1 MKNEEKIKMV
11 IATLSSN
18 ALKNGEQGITA
29 QDISEVL
36 GIKRN
41 VISHYLN
48 RMVDNGLVIKTKTR
62 PVYFLYKEVIDQ
74 FNNEQLNQEDDI
86 FSKVIGVNGSLAN
99 AVKECK
105 AATLYPGNGL
115 PILLTGSSGVG
126 KSFMA
131 KLIYEY
137 AKEKNVI
144 KKDGK
149 FITFN
154 CAEYSDNKELL
165 SSKLFGYVKGAFTGA
180 DKESTGVIDEA
191 ENGYLFLDEVHRLSP
206 EGQEKLF
213 LLFDKGVFERVG
225 ESGNPRKVNVRLI
238 CATTEKLD
246 EFLIDTFIRRIP
258 IITNLPS
265 IDERPIDERVELIYR
280 FYKEESDILK
290 NDIVVDSEVM
300 NNLLFMN
307 KVGNVGALKNAIKY
321 SCASSFRNSHSG
333 EMVINLDNLPES
345 FVNTNKIKKVY
356 FDTNFHIK
364 YGEKIADI
372 VCKKEITIIIE
383 KYINMIEEI
392 YEITEKYNENLIK
405 VEEYRKILVSKLN
418 NINDLIIS
426 SDIHENDNINFKL
439 SLNVVEKAL
448 SKLENNYGI
457 KYYNNSSR
465 IITSALLLFENAKEL
480 NNPEIINMQKDIINI
495 LKNKNFKYNYISVK
509 ILNDIENNRE
519 FNLGING
526 EMYITLF
533 IYMLTKSKDI
543 NDINGII
550 VAHGDSTAS
559 SIASVVNK
567 LLGEFIFEPFDMPI
581 DMNPQE
587 VTGIIKKYIK
597 NFSKSKGT
605 IFLVDMGS
613 LFEIYPSIKDS
624 MEGEVAVINNIT
636 TQLALNVGD
645 MIIKEKSIKEIID
658 IAVRDT
664 EISYKY
670 FESKQKKKAIITC
683 CATGIGVAT
692 KIKEII
698 KSCIDDEN
706 IEVLAYDYSKLK
718 NNGLSDVVFD
728 DYEVELIISTLD
740 LKIKGFDVILLSDCF
755 RKDGEERL
763 RKVFSK
769 IVKSRSADVL
779 IKDLIK
785 LLSLQNI
792 ISRMIILNPERVIN
806 DVERIINILEIELEV
821 KLNSDLRLTL
831 FIHTAIMIERV
842 VLNRDT
848 KFDDDDEMHIN
859 CDTKDLKLVQNILDN
874 ELKEYSIKVPS
885 YETAVILGIIK
896 NRI

>member
-18 ALKNGEQGITA
+18 ALKKGEQGITA

-48 RMVDNGLVIKTKTR
+48 RMVDDGLVIKTKTR

-105 AATLYPGNGL
+105 SATLYPRNGL

-137 AKEKNVI
+137 AKEKKVI
-144 KKDGK
+144 KEDAK

-180 DKESTGVIDEA
+180 DKESKGVIDEA
-191 ENGYLFLDEVHRLSP
+191 KDGYLFLDEVHRLSP

-213 LLFDKGVFERVG
+213 LLLDKGVFERIG
-225 ESGNPRKVNVRLI
+225 ESGNPRKVNIRLI

-280 FYKEESDILK
+280 FYKDESDILK
-290 NDIVVDSEVM
+290 NDIVVNSEVM

-333 EMVINLDNLPES
+333 EMVIGLDNLPES
-345 FVNTNKIKKVY
+345 FINAGNIKKVY

-364 YGEKIADI
+364 CGEKISEI
-372 VCKKEITIIIE
+372 VCKKETTIIIE
-383 KYINMIEEI
+383 QYINMIEEI

-405 VEEYRKILVSKLN
+405 VDEYRKILVSKLN

-426 SDIHENDNINFKL
+426 SDIH
-439 SLNVVEKAL
+439 
-448 SKLENNYGI
+448 
-457 KYYNNSSR
+457 
-465 IITSALLLFENAKEL
+465 ENAKEL

-624 MEGEVAVINNIT
+624 MDDEVAVINNIT
-636 TQLALNVGD
+636 TQLALSVGD
-645 MIIKEKSIKEIID
+645 MILKEKTIKEIID
-658 IAVRDT
+658 TAIRDT
-664 EISYKY
+664 NISYKY
-670 FESKQKKKAIITC
+670 FESKEKKKAIITC

-692 KIKEII
+692 KIKDII
-698 KSCIDDEN
+698 KSCIEDEN
-706 IEVLAYDYSKLK
+706 IEVLAYDYFKLK
-718 NNGLSDVVFD
+718 NNGLNDMVFD

-763 RKVFSK
+763 RKAFCK
-769 IVKSRSADVL
+769 ILKNRSADTL

-806 DVERIINILEIELEV
+806 DVERIINILETELEV

-848 KFDDDDEMHIN
+848 KFDDDDEIHIN
-859 CDTKDLKLVQNILDN
+859 CDTKDLELVQNILDN
-874 ELKEYSIKVPS
+874 ELKEYSIKIPA
-885 YETAVILGIIK
+885 YETAVIVGIIK

>member
-18 ALKNGEQGITA
+18 ALKKGEQGITA

-48 RMVDNGLVIKTKTR
+48 RMVDDGLVIKTKTR

-86 FSKVIGVNGSLAN
+86 FSKVIGANGSLAN
-99 AVKECK
+99 AIKECK
-105 AATLYPGNGL
+105 SATLYPGNGL

-137 AKEKNVI
+137 AKEKKVI
-144 KKDGK
+144 KEDAK

-180 DKESTGVIDEA
+180 DKESTGVIDES

-213 LLFDKGVFERVG
+213 LLLDKGVFERIG

-280 FYKEESDILK
+280 FYKDESDILK
-290 NDIVVDSEVM
+290 NDIFVDSEVM

-307 KVGNVGALKNAIKY
+307 KVGNVGALKNAK
-321 SCASSFRNSHSG
+321 
-333 EMVINLDNLPES
+333 LDNLPES
-345 FVNTNKIKKVY
+345 FINTDKIKKVY

-364 YGEKIADI
+364 YGEKIFDI
-372 VCKKEITIIIE
+372 VCKKETTIIIE
-383 KYINMIEEI
+383 QYINMIEEI

-405 VEEYRKILVSKLN
+405 FDEYRKILVTKLN
-418 NINDLIIS
+418 TINEAIIS
-426 SDIHENDNINFKL
+426 NDVHESDSINFKL
-439 SLNVVEKAL
+439 SLNVVEKAI
-448 SKLENNYGI
+448 SKLESNYGI

-495 LKNKNFKYNYISVK
+495 LKNKNFKYNYIAVK
-509 ILNDIENNRE
+509 ILKYIEENKE

-526 EMYITLF
+526 ELYITLF
-533 IYMLTKSKDI
+533 IYMLTKSNDI
-543 NDINGII
+543 NDTNGII

-567 LLGEFIFEPFDMPI
+567 LLGDFIFEPFDMPI
-581 DMNPQE
+581 DMNPEE
-587 VTGIIKKYIK
+587 VTGIIKNYIK

-613 LFEIYPSIKDS
+613 LFEIYPSIKDI

-636 TQLALNVGD
+636 TQLALSVGD

-658 IAVRDT
+658 TAVRDT
-664 EISYKY
+664 KISYKY
-670 FESKQKKKAIITC
+670 FESKEKKKAIITC

-692 KIKEII
+692 KIKDII

-706 IEVLAYDYSKLK
+706 IEVLAYDYFKLK

-848 KFDDDDEMHIN
+848 KLDDDDEIHIN
-859 CDTKDLKLVQNILDN
+859 CDTKDLELVQNILDN
-874 ELKEYSIKVPS
+874 ELKEYSIKVPA
-885 YETAVILGIIK
+885 YETAVIVGIIK

>member
-18 ALKNGEQGITA
+18 ALKKGEQGITA

-48 RMVDNGLVIKTKTR
+48 RMVDDGLVIKTKTR

-86 FSKVIGVNGSLAN
+86 FSKVIGANGSLAN
-99 AVKECK
+99 AIKECK
-105 AATLYPGNGL
+105 SATLYPGNGL

-137 AKEKNVI
+137 AKEKKVI
-144 KKDGK
+144 KEDAK

-180 DKESTGVIDEA
+180 DKESTGVIDES

-213 LLFDKGVFERVG
+213 LLLDKGVFERIG

-280 FYKEESDILK
+280 FYKDESDILK
-290 NDIVVDSEVM
+290 NDIFVDSEVM

-321 SCASSFRNSHSG
+321 SCASSFRNSVSG
-333 EMVINLDNLPES
+333 EIVIKLDNLPES
-345 FVNTNKIKKVY
+345 FINTDKIKKVY

-364 YGEKIADI
+364 YGEKIFDI
-372 VCKKEITIIIE
+372 VCKKETTIIIE
-383 KYINMIEEI
+383 QYINMIEEI

-405 VEEYRKILVSKLN
+405 FDEYRKILVTKLN
-418 NINDLIIS
+418 TINEAIIS
-426 SDIHENDNINFKL
+426 NDVHESDSINFKL
-439 SLNVVEKAL
+439 SLNVVEKAI
-448 SKLENNYGI
+448 SKLESNYGI

-480 NNPEIINMQKDIINI
+480 NNPEIINMQ
-495 LKNKNFKYNYISVK
+495 NKNFKYNYIAVK
-509 ILNDIENNRE
+509 ILKYIEENKE

-526 EMYITLF
+526 ELYITLF
-533 IYMLTKSKDI
+533 IYMLTKSNDI
-543 NDINGII
+543 NDTNGII

-567 LLGEFIFEPFDMPI
+567 LLGDFIFEPFDMPI
-581 DMNPQE
+581 DMNPEE
-587 VTGIIKKYIK
+587 VTGIIKNYIK

-613 LFEIYPSIKDS
+613 LFEIYPSIKDI

-636 TQLALNVGD
+636 TQLALSVGD

-658 IAVRDT
+658 TAVRDT
-664 EISYKY
+664 KISYKY
-670 FESKQKKKAIITC
+670 FESKEKKKAIITC

-692 KIKEII
+692 KIKDII

-706 IEVLAYDYSKLK
+706 IEVLAYDYFKLK

-848 KFDDDDEMHIN
+848 KLDDDDEIHIN
-859 CDTKDLKLVQNILDN
+859 CDTKDLELVQNILDN

-885 YETAVILGIIK
+885 YETAVIVGIIK

>member
-18 ALKNGEQGITA
+18 ALKKGEQGITA

-48 RMVDNGLVIKTKTR
+48 RMVDDGLVIKTKTR

-86 FSKVIGVNGSLAN
+86 FSKVIGANGSLAN
-99 AVKECK
+99 AIKECK
-105 AATLYPGNGL
+105 SATLYPGNGL

-137 AKEKNVI
+137 AKEKKVI
-144 KKDGK
+144 KEDAK

-180 DKESTGVIDEA
+180 DKESTGVIDES

-213 LLFDKGVFERVG
+213 LLLDKGVFERIG

-280 FYKEESDILK
+280 FYKDESDILK
-290 NDIVVDSEVM
+290 NDIFVDSEVM

-321 SCASSFRNSHSG
+321 SCASSFRNSVSG
-333 EMVINLDNLPES
+333 EIVIKLDNLPES
-345 FVNTNKIKKVY
+345 FINTDKIKKVY

-364 YGEKIADI
+364 YGEKIFDI
-372 VCKKEITIIIE
+372 VCKKETTIIIE
-383 KYINMIEEI
+383 QYINMIEEI

-405 VEEYRKILVSKLN
+405 FDEYRKILVTKLN
-418 NINDLIIS
+418 TINEAIIS
-426 SDIHENDNINFKL
+426 NDVHESDSINFKL
-439 SLNVVEKAL
+439 SLNVVEKAI
-448 SKLENNYGI
+448 SKLESNYGI

-465 IITSALLLFENAKEL
+465 IITSALLLFENAKE
-480 NNPEIINMQKDIINI
+480 
-495 LKNKNFKYNYISVK
+495 
-509 ILNDIENNRE
+509 

-526 EMYITLF
+526 ELYITLF
-533 IYMLTKSKDI
+533 IYMLTKSNDI
-543 NDINGII
+543 NDTNGII

-567 LLGEFIFEPFDMPI
+567 LLGDFIFEPFDMPI
-581 DMNPQE
+581 DMNPEE
-587 VTGIIKKYIK
+587 VTGIIKNYIK

-613 LFEIYPSIKDS
+613 LFEIYPSIKDI

-636 TQLALNVGD
+636 TQLALSVGD

-658 IAVRDT
+658 TAVRDT
-664 EISYKY
+664 KISYKY
-670 FESKQKKKAIITC
+670 FESKEKKKAIITC

-692 KIKEII
+692 KIKDII

-706 IEVLAYDYSKLK
+706 IEVLAYDYFKLK

-848 KFDDDDEMHIN
+848 KLDDDDEIHIN
-859 CDTKDLKLVQNILDN
+859 CDTKDLELVQNILDN
-874 ELKEYSIKVPS
+874 ELKEYSIKVPA
-885 YETAVILGIIK
+885 YETAVIVGIIK

>member
-18 ALKNGEQGITA
+18 ALKKGEQGITA

-48 RMVDNGLVIKTKTR
+48 RMVDDGLVIKTKTR

-86 FSKVIGVNGSLAN
+86 FSKVIGANGSLAN
-99 AVKECK
+99 AIKECK
-105 AATLYPGNGL
+105 SATLYPGNGL

-137 AKEKNVI
+137 AKEKKVI
-144 KKDGK
+144 KEDAK

-180 DKESTGVIDEA
+180 DKESTGVIDES

-213 LLFDKGVFERVG
+213 LLLDKGVFERIG

-280 FYKEESDILK
+280 FYKDESDILK
-290 NDIVVDSEVM
+290 NDIFVDSEV
-300 NNLLFMN
+300 MN

-321 SCASSFRNSHSG
+321 SCASSFRNSVSG
-333 EMVINLDNLPES
+333 EIVIKLDNLPES
-345 FVNTNKIKKVY
+345 FINTDKIKKVY

-364 YGEKIADI
+364 YGEKIFDI
-372 VCKKEITIIIE
+372 VCKKETTIIIE
-383 KYINMIEEI
+383 QYINMIEEI

-405 VEEYRKILVSKLN
+405 FDEYRKILVTKLN
-418 NINDLIIS
+418 TINEAIIS
-426 SDIHENDNINFKL
+426 NDVHESDSINFKL
-439 SLNVVEKAL
+439 SLNVVEKAI
-448 SKLENNYGI
+448 SKLESNYGI

-495 LKNKNFKYNYISVK
+495 LKNKNFKYNYIAVK
-509 ILNDIENNRE
+509 ILKYIEENKE

-526 EMYITLF
+526 ELYITLF
-533 IYMLTKSKDI
+533 IYMLTKSNDI
-543 NDINGII
+543 NDTNGII

-567 LLGEFIFEPFDMPI
+567 LLGDFIFEPFDMPI
-581 DMNPQE
+581 DMNPEE
-587 VTGIIKKYIK
+587 VTGIIKNYIK

-613 LFEIYPSIKDS
+613 LFEIYPSIKDI

-636 TQLALNVGD
+636 TQLALSVGD

-658 IAVRDT
+658 TAVRDT
-664 EISYKY
+664 KISYKY
-670 FESKQKKKAIITC
+670 FESKEKKKAIITC

-692 KIKEII
+692 KIKDII

-706 IEVLAYDYSKLK
+706 IEVLAYDYFKLK

-848 KFDDDDEMHIN
+848 KLDDDDEIHIN
-859 CDTKDLKLVQNILDN
+859 CDTKDLELVQNILDN

-885 YETAVILGIIK
+885 YETAVIVGIIK

>member
-1 MKNEEKIKMV
+1 VVYLKNEEKIKMV

-18 ALKNGEQGITA
+18 ALKKGEQGITA

-48 RMVDNGLVIKTKTR
+48 RMVDDGLVIKTKTR

-105 AATLYPGNGL
+105 SATLYPRNGL

-137 AKEKNVI
+137 AKEKKVI
-144 KKDGK
+144 KEDAK

-180 DKESTGVIDEA
+180 DKESKGVIDEA
-191 ENGYLFLDEVHRLSP
+191 KDGYLFLDEVHRLSP

-213 LLFDKGVFERVG
+213 LLLDKGVFERIG
-225 ESGNPRKVNVRLI
+225 ESGNPRKVNIRLI

-280 FYKEESDILK
+280 FYKDESDILK
-290 NDIVVDSEVM
+290 NDIVVNSEVM

-333 EMVINLDNLPES
+333 EMVIGLDNLPES
-345 FVNTNKIKKVY
+345 FINAGNIKKVY

-364 YGEKIADI
+364 CGEKISEI
-372 VCKKEITIIIE
+372 VCKKETTIIIE
-383 KYINMIEEI
+383 QYINMIEEI

-405 VEEYRKILVSKLN
+405 VDEYRKILVSKLN

-426 SDIHENDNINFKL
+426 SDIH
-439 SLNVVEKAL
+439 
-448 SKLENNYGI
+448 
-457 KYYNNSSR
+457 
-465 IITSALLLFENAKEL
+465 ENAKEL

-624 MEGEVAVINNIT
+624 MDDEVAVINNIT
-636 TQLALNVGD
+636 TQLALSVGD
-645 MIIKEKSIKEIID
+645 MILKEKTIKEIID
-658 IAVRDT
+658 TAIRDT
-664 EISYKY
+664 NISYKY
-670 FESKQKKKAIITC
+670 FESKEKKKAIITC

-692 KIKEII
+692 KIKDII
-698 KSCIDDEN
+698 KSCIEDEN
-706 IEVLAYDYSKLK
+706 IEVLAYDYFKLK
-718 NNGLSDVVFD
+718 NNGLNDMVFD

-763 RKVFSK
+763 RKAFCK
-769 IVKSRSADVL
+769 ILKNRSADTL

-806 DVERIINILEIELEV
+806 DVERIINILETELEV

-848 KFDDDDEMHIN
+848 KFDDDDEIHIN
-859 CDTKDLKLVQNILDN
+859 CDTKDLELVQNILDN
-874 ELKEYSIKVPS
+874 ELKEYSIKIPA
-885 YETAVILGIIK
+885 YETAVIVGIIK

>member
-18 ALKNGEQGITA
+18 ALKKGEQGITA

-48 RMVDNGLVIKTKTR
+48 RMVDDGLVIKTKTR

-86 FSKVIGVNGSLAN
+86 FSKVIGANGSLAN
-99 AVKECK
+99 AIKECK
-105 AATLYPGNGL
+105 SATLYPGNGL

-137 AKEKNVI
+137 AKEKKVI
-144 KKDGK
+144 KEDAK

-180 DKESTGVIDEA
+180 DKESTGVIDES

-213 LLFDKGVFERVG
+213 FF
-225 ESGNPRKVNVRLI
+225 
-238 CATTEKLD
+238 
-246 EFLIDTFIRRIP
+246 
-258 IITNLPS
+258 
-265 IDERPIDERVELIYR
+265 
-280 FYKEESDILK
+280 
-290 NDIVVDSEVM
+290 VDSEVM

-321 SCASSFRNSHSG
+321 SCASSFRNSVSG
-333 EMVINLDNLPES
+333 EIVIKLDNLPES
-345 FVNTNKIKKVY
+345 FINTDKIKKVY

-364 YGEKIADI
+364 YGEKIFDI
-372 VCKKEITIIIE
+372 VCKKETTIIIE
-383 KYINMIEEI
+383 QYINMIEEI

-405 VEEYRKILVSKLN
+405 FDEYRKILVTKLN
-418 NINDLIIS
+418 TINEAIIS
-426 SDIHENDNINFKL
+426 NDVHESDSINFKL
-439 SLNVVEKAL
+439 SLNVVEKAI
-448 SKLENNYGI
+448 SKLESNYGI

-495 LKNKNFKYNYISVK
+495 LKNKNFKYNYIAVK
-509 ILNDIENNRE
+509 ILKYIEENKE

-526 EMYITLF
+526 ELYITLF
-533 IYMLTKSKDI
+533 IYMLTKSNDI
-543 NDINGII
+543 NDTNGII

-567 LLGEFIFEPFDMPI
+567 LLGDFIFEPFDMPI
-581 DMNPQE
+581 DMNPEE
-587 VTGIIKKYIK
+587 VTGIIKNYIK

-613 LFEIYPSIKDS
+613 LFEIYPSIKDI

-636 TQLALNVGD
+636 TQLALSVGD

-658 IAVRDT
+658 TAVRDT
-664 EISYKY
+664 KISYKY
-670 FESKQKKKAIITC
+670 FESKEKKKAIITC

-692 KIKEII
+692 KIKDII

-706 IEVLAYDYSKLK
+706 IEVLAYDYFKLK

-848 KFDDDDEMHIN
+848 KLDDDDEIHIN
-859 CDTKDLKLVQNILDN
+859 CDTKDLELVQNILDN
-874 ELKEYSIKVPS
+874 ELKEYSIKVPA
-885 YETAVILGIIK
+885 YETAVIVGIIK